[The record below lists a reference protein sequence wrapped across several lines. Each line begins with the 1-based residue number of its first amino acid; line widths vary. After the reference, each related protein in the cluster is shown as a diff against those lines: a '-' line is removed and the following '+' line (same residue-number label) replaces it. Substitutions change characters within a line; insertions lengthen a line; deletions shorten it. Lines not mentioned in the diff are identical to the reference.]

1 MPPHRPLPQSSDIH
15 FDPMPP
21 LYIYIYRYRKSGKH
35 DFVDRNRG
43 FVDRNRGFVEIYL
56 FRACRQ
62 KVLLYLC
69 NRELVKRYTRVA
81 FHLGAAKAAL
91 LRIGVCSSV
100 IVLFDFLGK
109 V

>member
-1 MPPHRPLPQSSDIH
+1 M
-15 FDPMPP
+15 
-21 LYIYIYRYRKSGKH
+21 
-35 DFVDRNRG
+35 
-43 FVDRNRGFVEIYL
+43 
-56 FRACRQ
+56 
-62 KVLLYLC
+62 LYLC

-81 FHLGAAKAAL
+81 FHLGAARAAL